1 LPGVAAIAAY
11 KEHFVATLSR
21 RGYADLYGP
30 TKGDLVRLGDTEL
43 FAEIEHDYTA
53 YGHELTVGQ
62 GKTLRDGEGING
74 ARTSQHRILDTVIH
88 NATIIDAV
96 AGIIKA
102 DIGIRDGRIVGI
114 GKAGNPDIMPG
125 VHPDMV
131 VGSTTSPISGSRFI
145 VTAGAIESHAHLG
158 SPDQSDHALAGGT
171 TTMIGNGPG
180 PVFEIGTGNDSIF
193 GRFLQ
198 AIEFSPLNYALFG
211 RGSSCAEAVE
221 ASVAAGAMSVKVH
234 EDLGAS
240 PAMID
245 QSLIAADR
253 NDFSVHLHTDSIN
266 EFGFCEDTIAAVAG
280 RTIHMYHVEG
290 AGGGHAPDLLKV
302 VSYPNVIP
310 SSTNPTNPFT
320 GYALEEGVPMTMICH
335 QLDYNAPEDVACGEA
350 RIRAQSMAAEDF
362 LHDMGAISIF
372 GTDTQGMGRLAENV
386 ANCWQLASVMKERVG
401 RLPEEATARADN
413 ERIKRYI
420 AKLTINPAI
429 AVGIDHEVGS
439 IEVGKMADLVLW
451 PRKSF
456 GIKPFMVIKNGF
468 VVWSVSGDG
477 NGSLGLAEPMIQ
489 KRMWG
494 ALGAAPQHL
503 GVNFVSRLALD
514 ADVGRKFGLGRAMVG
529 IKNTRTLGKVDMVR
543 NAAMPHVE
551 VDPQTFEVRA
561 DGKLLM
567 CRPARRVP
575 LARRYMLR

>member
-1 LPGVAAIAAY
+1 M
-11 KEHFVATLSR
+11 ATLSR
-21 RGYADLYGP
+21 QAYAEHYGP

-43 FAEIEHDYTA
+43 FAEIEHDFTV
-53 YGHELTVGQ
+53 YGHELLIGA
-62 GKTLRDGEGING
+62 GKNLRDGEGING
-74 ARTSQHRILDTVIH
+74 YLTSSDKILDIVIK

-114 GKAGNPDIMPG
+114 GKAGNPDVMPG
-125 VHPDMV
+125 VHPDMI
-131 VGSTTSPISGSRFI
+131 VGQTTSPVSGAGFI

-158 SPDQSDHALAGGT
+158 SPEQSDHALSGGT

-180 PVFEIGTGNDSIF
+180 PLFDVGSGSTATF

-198 AIEFSPLNYALFG
+198 ATEFSPLNYALFG
-211 RGSSCAEAVE
+211 RGSSNAEAVE
-221 ASVAAGAMSVKVH
+221 ESVAAGAMAVKIH
-234 EDLGAS
+234 EDFGAAPS
-240 PAMID
+240 VID
-245 QSLIAADR
+245 QSLMAADR
-253 NDFSVHLHTDSIN
+253 NDFAVHLHTDSIN
-266 EFGFCEDTIAAVAG
+266 EFGFCEDTMDAIDG

-302 VSYPNVIP
+302 VSYDNVIP
-310 SSTNPTNPFT
+310 SSTNPTNPYT
-320 GYALEEGVPMTMICH
+320 SYGMEEGVPMAMICH
-335 QLDYNAPEDVACGEA
+335 QLNYNTPEDVVFGES
-350 RIRAQSMAAEDF
+350 RVRAQTMAAEDF

-386 ANCWQLASVMKERVG
+386 ANCWQLASVMKERIG
-401 RLPEEATARADN
+401 RRAEETTAKADN

-429 AVGIDHEVGS
+429 AVGIDDHVGS
-439 IEVGKMADLVLW
+439 IAVGKMADLVLW
-451 PRKSF
+451 PRASF
-456 GIKPFMVIKNGF
+456 GIKPYMVIKNGF
-468 VVWSVSGDG
+468 IVWAAMGDG

-494 ALGAAPQHL
+494 ALGAAPAHL
-503 GVNFVSRLALD
+503 GVNFVSKLARE
-514 ADVGRKFGLGRAMVG
+514 ADVGRKLGLVKQMVP
-529 IKNTRTLGKVDMVR
+529 IKSVRKLRKTDMVR

-561 DGKLLM
+561 DGALLM
-567 CRPARRVP
+567 CPPARKVP
-575 LARRYMLR
+575 LSRRYMLR

>member
-1 LPGVAAIAAY
+1 MAP
-11 KEHFVATLSR
+11 LSR
-21 RGYADLYGP
+21 QAYAERYGP

-43 FAEIEHDYTA
+43 FAEIEHDFTV
-53 YGHELTVGQ
+53 YGHELLIGA
-62 GKTLRDGEGING
+62 GKNLRDGEGING
-74 ARTSQHRILDTVIH
+74 YLTSSDKILDIVIK

-114 GKAGNPDIMPG
+114 GKAGNPDVMPG
-125 VHPDMV
+125 VHPDMI
-131 VGSTTSPISGSRFI
+131 VGQTTSPVSGAGFI

-158 SPDQSDHALAGGT
+158 SPEQSDHALAGGT

-180 PVFEIGTGNDSIF
+180 PLFDVGSGSTATF

-198 AIEFSPLNYALFG
+198 ATEFSPLNYALFG
-211 RGSSCAEAVE
+211 RGASNAEAVE
-221 ASVAAGAMSVKVH
+221 ESVAAGAMSVKIH
-234 EDLGAS
+234 EDFGAAPS
-240 PAMID
+240 VID
-245 QSLIAADR
+245 QSLVAADR
-253 NDFSVHLHTDSIN
+253 NDFAVHLHTDSIN
-266 EFGFCEDTIAAVAG
+266 EFGFCEDTMNAVDG

-302 VSYPNVIP
+302 VAYDNVIP

-320 GYALEEGVPMTMICH
+320 SYGMEEGVPMAMICH
-335 QLDYNAPEDVACGEA
+335 QLNYNTPEDVVFGES
-350 RIRAQSMAAEDF
+350 RVRPQTMAAEDF

-386 ANCWQLASVMKERVG
+386 ANCWQLASIMKERVG
-401 RLPEEATARADN
+401 RLAAETTAMADN

-429 AVGIDHEVGS
+429 AVGIDDHVGS
-439 IEVGKMADLVLW
+439 IAVGKMADLVLW
-451 PRKSF
+451 PRASF
-456 GIKPFMVIKNGF
+456 GIKPYMVIKNGF
-468 VVWSVSGDG
+468 IVWAAMGDG

-494 ALGAAPQHL
+494 ALGAAPARL
-503 GVNFVSRLALD
+503 GVNFVSKLAEE
-514 ADVGRKFGLGRAMVG
+514 ADVGRKLGLVKQMVP
-529 IKNTRTLGKVDMVR
+529 IKNVRKLRKSDMVR

-561 DGKLLM
+561 DGELLM
-567 CRPARRVP
+567 CPPAKKVP
-575 LARRYMLR
+575 LSRRYMLR

>member
-1 LPGVAAIAAY
+1 MAA
-11 KEHFVATLSR
+11 LSR
-21 RGYADLYGP
+21 QAYAELYGP

-43 FAEIEHDYTA
+43 FAEIEYDFTV
-53 YGHELTVGQ
+53 YGHELLIGA
-62 GKTLRDGEGING
+62 GKNLRDGEGING
-74 ARTSQHRILDTVIH
+74 YLTSSDRILDIVIK

-114 GKAGNPDIMPG
+114 GKAGNPDVMPG
-125 VHPDMV
+125 VHTEMI
-131 VGSTTSPISGSRFI
+131 VGQTTSPVSGAGFI

-158 SPDQSDHALAGGT
+158 SPEQSDHALAGGT

-180 PVFEIGTGNDSIF
+180 PLFDVGSGSTATF

-198 AIEFSPLNYALFG
+198 ATEFSPLNYALFG
-211 RGSSCAEAVE
+211 RGASNAEAVE
-221 ASVAAGAMSVKVH
+221 ESVAAGAMSVKIH
-234 EDLGAS
+234 EDFGAAPS
-240 PAMID
+240 VID
-245 QSLIAADR
+245 QSLVAADR
-253 NDFSVHLHTDSIN
+253 NDFAVHLHTDSIN
-266 EFGFCEDTIAAVAG
+266 EFGFCEDTMNAVDG
-280 RTIHMYHVEG
+280 RTIHMYHAEG

-302 VSYPNVIP
+302 VAYDNVIP

-320 GYALEEGVPMTMICH
+320 SYGMEEGVPMAMICH
-335 QLDYNAPEDVACGEA
+335 QLNYNTPEDVVFGES
-350 RIRAQSMAAEDF
+350 RVRAQTMAAEDF

-386 ANCWQLASVMKERVG
+386 ANCWQLASIMKERVG
-401 RLPEEATARADN
+401 RLAAETTAMADN

-429 AVGIDHEVGS
+429 AVGIDDHVGS
-439 IEVGKMADLVLW
+439 IAVGKMADLVLW
-451 PRKSF
+451 PRASF
-456 GIKPFMVIKNGF
+456 GIKPYMVIKNGF
-468 VVWSVSGDG
+468 IVWAAMGDG

-494 ALGAAPQHL
+494 ALGAAPARL
-503 GVNFVSRLALD
+503 GVNFVSKLAEE
-514 ADVGRKFGLGRAMVG
+514 ADVGRKLGLVKQMVP
-529 IKNTRTLGKVDMVR
+529 IKNVRKLRKSDMVR

-561 DGKLLM
+561 DGELLM
-567 CRPARRVP
+567 CPPAKKVP
-575 LARRYMLR
+575 LSRRYMLR